1 MPPVRFESTISSGER
16 LQTYVLDRE
25 ATGAGENPQVLYEK
39 SSANVRDWCLVQCRE
54 TWIFGL
60 LFFEETIGLLRQRS
74 KFSDSI
80 HCSTGREYNP
90 AVLWTVN
97 RHL

>member
-1 MPPVRFESTISSGER
+1 MPLVRFESTISAGER
-16 LQTYVLDRE
+16 LQTHALDRA
-25 ATGAGENPQVLYEK
+25 ATGTGENLQVLYEK

-60 LFFEETIGLLRQRS
+60 LFFEETIEVLRQRS
-74 KFSDSI
+74 ISSYSI

-90 AVLWTVN
+90 AILWAVN